1 MDFNFSSE
9 QLAMTKMLR
18 DFVKKEVQPGYA
30 ERDKSGK
37 FPRDLWKKAGE
48 LGLIGMTLPVEEGG
62 QGADS
67 LTAGL
72 AAEEISRGDP
82 NMSSAVAVV
91 GELVLGLI
99 QKHAAEKPKKEWLG
113 SLLAGEAVPAI
124 ALTEPH
130 CGTDAA
136 AMKSRAVRKGDKYI
150 LNGEKSGV
158 TLMMDSDVAVV
169 FAKTDPGAGAQGV
182 SGFVVPVDLP
192 GVTRQWYEDMGSRCI
207 RRGSIFMD
215 DVEIPSDN
223 LLGKEGD
230 GFKYVMRL
238 FDFSR
243 IILALTCL
251 GSAQITLEETIQ
263 YTKERHAFGNPLAR
277 FEGVSFPITEHYSII
292 ESVRW
297 LCYRGLWLRDQGQPH
312 TEVAAMCKWMAP
324 RFSVNAIHDCLL
336 MHGHYGYT
344 QEFPFEQRLRD
355 VMGVEIADGTSQVS
369 KIVITRELFG
379 REYLPY

>member
-1 MDFNFSSE
+1 MDFSLSE
-9 QLAMTKMLR
+9 EQMAMTKMLR

-30 ERDKSGK
+30 ERDRSGK
-37 FPRDLWKKAGE
+37 FPRDLWRKMAE
-48 LGLIGMTLPVEEGG
+48 LGLVGMTLPVAEGG
-62 QGADS
+62 QGADC

-72 AAEEISRGDP
+72 AAEEIGRGDP
-82 NMSSAVAVV
+82 NMGSAVFVV
-91 GELVLGLI
+91 GELTASLI
-99 QKHAAEKPKKEWLG
+99 QKYASEKTKKEWLG
-113 SLLAGEAVPAI
+113 PLLAGEGIPAF

-150 LNGEKSGV
+150 LNGEKSGI
-158 TLMMDSDVAVV
+158 TMMVDSDIVIV
-169 FAKTDPGAGAQGV
+169 FAKTDPAAGARGV
-182 SGFVVPVDLP
+182 SAFMVPADFP
-192 GVTRQWYEDMGSRCI
+192 GVTRQWYEDMGSKCVK
-207 RRGSIFMD
+207 RGSIFMD
-215 DVEIPSDN
+215 DVEIPSEY
-223 LLGKEGD
+223 LMGQEGRA
-230 GFKYVMRL
+230 FTYVMKL

-243 IILALTCL
+243 FILALICL

-263 YTKERHAFGNPLAR
+263 YTKERHAFGKPLAR
-277 FEGVSFPITEHYSII
+277 FEGVSFPIAEHCSII

-297 LCYRGLWLRDQGQPH
+297 LCYRGMWLRDQGQPH
-312 TEVAAMCKWMAP
+312 TEAAAMCKWMGP

>member
-1 MDFNFSSE
+1 MDFNFNSE
-9 QLAMTKMLR
+9 QLSMKKMLR

-37 FPRDLWKKAGE
+37 FPRDLWKKTGD

-62 QGADS
+62 QGADC

-72 AAEEISRGDP
+72 ASEELGRGDP
-82 NMSSAVAVV
+82 NMGTAVFVV
-91 GELVLGLI
+91 GELVANLI
-99 QKHAAEKPKKEWLG
+99 QNNCTEKLKKEWLG
-113 SLLAGEAVPAI
+113 PLLAGDAVPAF

-158 TLMMDSDVAVV
+158 TLMMDSDVVIV
-169 FAKTDPGAGAQGV
+169 FAKTDPDAGAKGV
-182 SGFVVPVDLP
+182 SGFIVPCDMP
-192 GVTRQWYEDMGSRCI
+192 GVTRQWYEDMGSKCV

-215 DVEIPSDN
+215 DVEISSDN
-223 LLGKEGD
+223 LLGKEGE

-243 IILALTCL
+243 FILSLICL

-263 YTKERHAFGNPLAR
+263 YTKERHAFGRPLAK

-312 TEVAAMCKWMAP
+312 TEVAAMSKWMAP
-324 RFSVNAIHDCLL
+324 RFSVNAIRDCLL

-355 VMGVEIADGTSQVS
+355 VMGVELADGTSQVS